1 MLSTDMENYL
11 SELTSEIGHFSV
23 ILYRKNI
30 CQSLV
35 LRLTRHDIN
44 MLMLLV
50 DFHTALYQNNLIS
63 CLVNVNVH
71 IHAHVHVHV
80 HDAWTRTQTFT
91 DLNDDYL

>member
-1 MLSTDMENYL
+1 MEECRVGQDHKLLSTDMENYL
-11 SELTSEIGHFSV
+11 SELTSEIGHYSV

-50 DFHTALYQNNLIS
+50 DFHTDPIS
-63 CLVNVNVH
+63 EQSDIMSC
-71 IHAHVHVHV
+71 
-80 HDAWTRTQTFT
+80 
-91 DLNDDYL
+91 